1 MNLMERQKKAQTAVV
16 MATTKPSLLG
26 SRLARTPEA
35 IVRKNQ
41 AFLEKLKAILEGIPE
56 GKVDC

>member
-1 MNLMERQKKAQTAVV
+1 MERQKKVQIAAV

-26 SRLARTPEA
+26 SRLARTPKA

-41 AFLEKLKAILEGIPE
+41 VFLEKLKVILEGIPE